1 MSSEH
6 CERHRCVRV
15 CGGRQRS
22 SCHWDIEREVVS
34 LTIFL
39 SLLLSTSQTNPSGI
53 FKLMKH
59 RFTLLNIL
67 CAKNYILFATTVGEN
82 FNVLSKMFAYL
93 SYQCV
98 FLHTNY
104 LSLPLRKQ
112 RMSCP
117 QDTLFREENN
127 DTDAFSL
134 LLRFKVDFI
143 NLWQIMLSQFPIAWD
158 RDPPSIL
165 WERSWS

>member
-6 CERHRCVRV
+6 CERHRCV
-15 CGGRQRS
+15 CGGSGEAEIQ
-22 SCHWDIEREVVS
+22 
-34 LTIFL
+34 L
-39 SLLLSTSQTNPSGI
+39 SLRYWVGSCIPNNLSVLILSTSHTNPSGI
-53 FKLMKH
+53 FKLLKH

-67 CAKNYILFATTVGEN
+67 CAKNYILFATIVGEN

-93 SYQCV
+93 SYQSV

-112 RMSCP
+112 HMSCP